1 MPHWNVR
8 AAETLRRP
16 RDAPVT
22 QTSRT
27 WRCPDRRARPR
38 RSVTNS
44 PCLGQPQR
52 RPPPPSASTADAKN
66 RAAGAP
72 RGRRTRACA
81 GVGRKVR
88 EARSSPSG

>member
-1 MPHWNVR
+1 VPHWNVR

-16 RDAPVT
+16 RSAPVT

-38 RSVTNS
+38 RSITNS

-52 RPPPPSASTADAKN
+52 RPPPPSASTVDAKD
-66 RAAGAP
+66 RAEPARQPNPGA
-72 RGRRTRACA
+72 RA
-81 GVGRKVR
+81 
-88 EARSSPSG
+88 SGLQ